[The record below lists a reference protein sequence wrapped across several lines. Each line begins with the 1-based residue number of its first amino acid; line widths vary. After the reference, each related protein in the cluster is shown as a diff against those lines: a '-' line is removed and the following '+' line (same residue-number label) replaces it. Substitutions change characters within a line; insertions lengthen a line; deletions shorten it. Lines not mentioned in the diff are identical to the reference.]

1 VRSRTRILVAAAVVA
16 LFAALATVAIG
27 ANAHFISGPTCSQTS
42 TSTLVC
48 SGKVAGLGNSAI
60 FVVVNAPAGCINNGE
75 NTPPGHLNF
84 ISGPFTTPNGQ
95 FTFGPGTG
103 NNVTATAAGC
113 PPGQQP
119 FITTT
124 DVTVSVYECTSGTPT
139 FNKKT
144 GAQTNRNCTLAT
156 SAPAT
161 IV

>member
-1 VRSRTRILVAAAVVA
+1 MRRILVLTVAVFALAATSAAA
-16 LFAALATVAIG
+16 

-42 TSTLVC
+42 TSTLDC
-48 SGKVAGLGNSAI
+48 AGKVTGLGNSAI
-60 FVVVNAPAGCINNGE
+60 FVVVNAPAGCINGGQ
-75 NTPPGHLNF
+75 NTPPGQQNF

-103 NNVTATAAGC
+103 NSVTATAAGC
-113 PPGQQP
+113 PGGQQP
-119 FITTT
+119 FIQTSN
-124 DVTVSVYECTSGTPT
+124 VSLNVYECTSGTPT

-161 IV
+161 IT

>member
-1 VRSRTRILVAAAVVA
+1 MALSATGAVAAS
-16 LFAALATVAIG
+16 
-27 ANAHFISGPTCSQTS
+27 AHFVSGPTCSQTS
-42 TSTLVC
+42 TSTLTC

-75 NTPPGHLNF
+75 NTPPGHQNF

-103 NNVTATAAGC
+103 NNVNATAAGC
-113 PPGQQP
+113 PKGQQP
-119 FITTT
+119 FIQTS

-139 FNKKT
+139 FSRKT
-144 GAQTNRNCTLAT
+144 GAQTNPNCTLDV